1 MQDAVRGR
9 PLRACLPDRLRDAE
23 AGSSQPDGMAGP
35 IAGLSAWLTASI
47 DRRPALW
54 LLLLL
59 VIAAVPRLVQA
70 SRIEVLCPD
79 GAFYITLA
87 QQLEQGQISSKN
99 SAYGF
104 NVYTLTLALLH
115 RAGLDWE
122 TAAKFWGVLCGT
134 LVVLPL
140 FGWVRRQFHPA
151 LALVACCLY
160 AFHPKMIEWSGEVV
174 REATFWLLFTSTL
187 YFSWRAASEGRLRYF
202 AAAGVMLSLAIHTRF
217 EGWFLS
223 VPLLLWTARRML
235 YAPPLRRRLCGG
247 LVVAAAAYPVVLGI
261 LLQVYGMRE
270 WPDSFHRVQYVRDWL
285 VSLVSDSDEQV
296 RRTQPEF
303 DPADILALRN
313 PRLVEA
319 LTVAGPTLPAAL
331 RYLPSLSEAAS
342 SIQRDRRCTVL
353 ELAGIFLRTLVR
365 GFTPL
370 YTVLLLIGAAVSWP
384 LCRRG
389 DVLALLLGCALTLGG
404 MWIHL
409 WVAEDSSS
417 RYPLSVAIACTP
429 LAAIGAVVLGQRI
442 AVWNARLWRRTPA
455 PQVGVASVLA
465 VVAVVGV
472 LDALDTRYGSRVA
485 KAELGRFLLTRLG
498 ADAQI
503 VGPLQ
508 WRMAG
513 FYAQA
518 EYQPLPESDAFYRTM
533 LADFLTDTHADAV
546 LVSQDHFPPEHVP
559 ALMAMRDQLGLRL
572 VDEQQLPPGCRGE
585 VMVLLREVR

>member
-9 PLRACLPDRLRDAE
+9 PILACLPDRLRDVE
-23 AGSSQPDGMAGP
+23 SGSSQPEGMV
-35 IAGLSAWLTASI
+35 GLSAWLTASI
-47 DRRPALW
+47 ERRPALW
-54 LLLLL
+54 LLGLLL
-59 VIAAVPRLVQA
+59 MAAVPRLVQA

-79 GAFYITLA
+79 GAFYVTLA
-87 QQLEQGQISSKN
+87 EQLEQGQISASN

-122 TAAKFWGVLCGT
+122 TAAKCWGVLCGT

-140 FGWVRRQFHPA
+140 FGWVRRQFNPS

-202 AAAGVMLSLAIHTRF
+202 AAAGVLLSLAVHTRF

-223 VPLLLWTARRML
+223 VPLLLWTARRMW

-247 LVVAAAAYPVVLGI
+247 LVVAAAAYPIVLGF
-261 LLQVYGMRE
+261 LLQIYGMRE

-285 VSLVSDSDEQV
+285 VSLVSDSEAPT
-296 RRTQPEF
+296 RKTRPAF
-303 DPADILALRN
+303 DPADILVLRN
-313 PRLVEA
+313 PRVAEA
-319 LTVAGPTLPAAL
+319 LTVSGAALPVAL
-331 RYLPSLSEAAS
+331 RYMPSLSEAAAL
-342 SIQRDRRCTVL
+342 IERDRHCTVF
-353 ELAGIFLRTLVR
+353 ELAGIFLKTLVR

-370 YTVLLLIGAAVSWP
+370 YTVLLVIGVAVSWP

-389 DVLALLLGCALTLGG
+389 DVLALLLGCGLTLGG

-409 WVAEDSSS
+409 WVAEESSS
-417 RYPLSVAIACTP
+417 RYPLSVAIACAP
-429 LAAIGAVVLGQRI
+429 LAAIGTVVLGQRI

-513 FYAQA
+513 FYAQG
-518 EYQPLPESDAFYRTM
+518 EYQPLPESDDFYRTM
-533 LADFLTDTHADAV
+533 LTEFIVDSQADAV
-546 LVSQDHFPPEHVP
+546 LVSEDHFPREHVP

-585 VMVLLREVR
+585 VMVLLREVP